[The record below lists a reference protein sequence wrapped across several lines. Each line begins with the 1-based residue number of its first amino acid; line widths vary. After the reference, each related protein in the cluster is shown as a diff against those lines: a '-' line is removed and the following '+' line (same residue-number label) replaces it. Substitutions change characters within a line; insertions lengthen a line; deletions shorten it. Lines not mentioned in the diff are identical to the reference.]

1 MVKQRI
7 RIAKKFKR
15 RTSSKLRQE
24 SGAEDDP
31 PPKPDLDTP
40 ERDYRIEH
48 QKTSYFQDYN
58 INRLDYHLET
68 PEEKALSI
76 EEWLDEEDPFEDR
89 NSIDYVFDIAF
100 QETDEYKEQTRRFYK
115 GKI

>member
-48 QKTSYFQDYN
+48 QETNYVQDYETT
-58 INRLDYHLET
+58 RLDYCLEKPNT
-68 PEEKALSI
+68 KTTSI